1 MSLHVIVGAG
11 PVGSATAQRLA
22 AAGHDVRIVSR
33 RGLGPADPRI
43 ECVAADAT
51 GPGALAPLAVGAAAL
66 YNCANPPY
74 HRWPTDWP
82 PIAAALLDAAERSG
96 AVLVTTSNLYGY
108 GPVDHAMR
116 ETDPLAATGTKG
128 RVRVSMWQDA
138 LAAHDAG
145 RVRATE
151 ARASDFFGPGLTDTS
166 HLGRAIPRL
175 AAGKTVRVVG
185 DPDVAHSWT
194 YVPDVARTLVALAT
208 DERAWGRPWHVPS
221 APPCTQRELLHAFTD
236 ANGLVAPKVAA
247 YPAWVLRAAG
257 LVWPLMREM
266 HEVMYQFERPFVI
279 DSSACTS
286 TFGIEATPLDEA
298 LRATGC
304 AELPEARA
312 AA

>member
-11 PVGSATAQRLA
+11 AVGSATAHLLA
-22 AAGHDVRIVSR
+22 DAGHDVRIVSR
-33 RGLGPADPRI
+33 RGLGPAHDRV
-43 ECVAADAT
+43 ERVAADAAT
-51 GPGALAPLAVGAAAL
+51 PGALVPLARGAAAI

-74 HRWPTDWP
+74 HRWATDWP
-82 PIAAALLDAAERSG
+82 PIAAALLDAAEQSG
-96 AVLVTTSNLYGY
+96 AVLVTTANLYVY

-128 RVRVSMWQDA
+128 RVRAAMWQDA

-145 RVRATE
+145 RLRATE

-175 AAGKTVRVVG
+175 VGGKTVRVVG

-221 APPCTQRELLHAFTD
+221 APPCSQRELLRAFAD
-236 ANGLVAPKVAA
+236 VNGFGEPKVAA
-247 YPAWVLRAAG
+247 YPAWALRAVG
-257 LVWPLMREM
+257 LFWPLMREM
-266 HEVMYQFERPFVI
+266 QEVMYQFERPFVL

-286 TFGIEATPLDEA
+286 TFGIDATPLDDA
-298 LRATGC
+298 LRATWC
-304 AELPEARA
+304 AQTHETRA